1 MSGRSCSART
11 FPFVNFSIG
20 RQRSSGI
27 LSKFHLLKAQG
38 VISKFRAKADLL
50 PAILIAFSKASFGDD
65 IMLPTKLLKVE
76 DNILPKIE
84 LVQPKIRVNI
94 LPSVENEKVRKV
106 QTAKYQEFA
115 SRLNG
120 LMQKEGSPIKNVNQ
134 LKDAIHVTYEMAR
147 RYTLGIAKPREEK
160 MQILAEKFNVDIS
173 YLDHGSG
180 IEPNVTAPFPIT
192 GRLVPVISWVQAGSW
207 TTVES
212 VPAGT
217 QFEEWLPPNPKCG
230 KNGYGLT
237 VVGESMLPD
246 FRPADKIYV
255 NPDFQTN
262 DLKTGDLVIVSCEG
276 DLEATFK
283 KLIVESGNMYLQP
296 LNPDWPEKTIPLVD
310 GCKLVGKVV
319 GLYRDV

>member
-1 MSGRSCSART
+1 
-11 FPFVNFSIG
+11 
-20 RQRSSGI
+20 
-27 LSKFHLLKAQG
+27 
-38 VISKFRAKADLL
+38 
-50 PAILIAFSKASFGDD
+50 
-65 IMLPTKLLKVE
+65 MLPIKLLKVE

-84 LVQPKIRVNI
+84 LVQPKIRGNI

-115 SRLNG
+115 SRLNS

-134 LKDAIHVTYEMAR
+134 LKDAIQVTYEMAR

-173 YLDHGSG
+173 YLDHGTG
-180 IEPNVTAPFPIT
+180 IEPNVTAPFPIA

-217 QFEEWLPPNPKCG
+217 QFDEWLPPNPKCG
-230 KNGYGLT
+230 KNGYGLE

-246 FRPADKIYV
+246 FRPGDKIYV

-262 DLKTGDLVIVSCEG
+262 DLKTSDLVIVSCEG